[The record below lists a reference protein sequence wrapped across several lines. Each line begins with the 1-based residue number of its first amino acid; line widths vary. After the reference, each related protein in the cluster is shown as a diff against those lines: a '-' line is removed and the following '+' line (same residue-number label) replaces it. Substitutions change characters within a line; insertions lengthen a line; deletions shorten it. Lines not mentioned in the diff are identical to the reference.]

1 MRNGTASSQQLDLIM
16 MDENDS
22 QAIGYV
28 LIEQLRWP
36 GPITGM
42 IFKATSMNGVYI
54 HFVSFPVDWIAFLT

>member
-1 MRNGTASSQQLDLIM
+1 MRNGTASSQQLDSII

-28 LIEQLRWP
+28 LIEQMRRP

-42 IFKATSMNGVYI
+42 ILKATSMNGVYI
-54 HFVSFPVDWIAFLT
+54 LFFSFPDD